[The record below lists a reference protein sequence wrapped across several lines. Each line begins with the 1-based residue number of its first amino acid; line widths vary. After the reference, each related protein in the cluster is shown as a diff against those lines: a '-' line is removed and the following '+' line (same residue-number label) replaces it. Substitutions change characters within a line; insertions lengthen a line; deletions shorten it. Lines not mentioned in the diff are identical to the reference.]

1 MHAAMSTVIE
11 DSTMNMSGRP
21 KLLYFVTEDWYFCSH
36 RLPLAVAA
44 RNAGYDVAVVT
55 RVCEH
60 GDVIRDAGLKLL
72 PFDMR
77 RGGLNPFREFDTVM
91 RLMRLYRREAP
102 ALVHHVAMKP
112 VLYGSLA
119 ARLAGVPL
127 VVNTLAGMGWLFS
140 SAGNRAYVLKWY
152 VRELLRLQLRNGIT
166 VVQNPDDVRLLLQL
180 GIDESHI
187 RHIAGSGVDLSRF
200 RPGPEPDGVPVVV
213 LPARLLWNKGVGE
226 YVDAA
231 RLLRKRGI
239 KARFILAGKPDAV
252 NPSSIDPRQIA
263 EWADEGVVECPGW
276 VNDMPQMLAESHI
289 VCLPSYREGLP
300 KSLIEASAAGRAIV
314 TTDVPGCHDVVRDG
328 DNGLLVPPN
337 EVVALADAL
346 QCLIE
351 DRELRIRMGER
362 GRIRAEQEFGLEHVI
377 PATLDI
383 YSAMPAAANT
393 TFV

>member
-1 MHAAMSTVIE
+1 MSAVIDE
-11 DSTMNMSGRP
+11 NALNVTRRQ

-36 RLPLAVAA
+36 RLPLAIAA
-44 RNAGYDVAVVT
+44 REAGYDVAVVT
-55 RVCEH
+55 RVCDH
-60 GDVIRDAGLKLL
+60 GELIRDAGLTLI

-77 RGGLNPFREFDTVM
+77 RGGLNPFRELDTVV

-102 ALVHHVAMKP
+102 TLVHHVAIKP

-140 SAGNRAYVLKWY
+140 SAGNRTHMLKWY
-152 VRELLRLQLRNGIT
+152 VREFLRLQLRKGIT

-187 RHIAGSGVDLSRF
+187 RHIAGSGVDLTRF
-200 RPGPEPDGVPVVV
+200 MPGPEPEGDPVVV
-213 LPARLLWNKGVGE
+213 LPARLLWNKGVGQF
-226 YVDAA
+226 VDAA
-231 RLLRKRGI
+231 RLLRRRGV

-263 EWADEGVVECPGW
+263 EWAEEGVVECPGW
-276 VNDMPQMLAESHI
+276 VDDMPKLLAASHI

-314 TTDVPGCHDVVRDG
+314 TTDVPGCRDVVRNG
-328 DNGLLVPPN
+328 DNGLLIPPY
-337 EVVALADAL
+337 EVVTLAAAL
-346 QCLIE
+346 QRLIE
-351 DRELRIRMGER
+351 DNELRRRMGAR

-377 PATLDI
+377 PATLEI
-383 YSAMPAAANT
+383 YRAWLAAANNALT
-393 TFV
+393 